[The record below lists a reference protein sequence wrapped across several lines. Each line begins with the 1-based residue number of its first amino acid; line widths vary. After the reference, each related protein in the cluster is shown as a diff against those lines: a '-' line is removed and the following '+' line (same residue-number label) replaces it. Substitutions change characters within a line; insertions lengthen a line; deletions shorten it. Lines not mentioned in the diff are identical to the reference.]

1 MEIKITHSPVHG
13 ILPEPEKLGF
23 GNYFT
28 DHMFLMDYSEDRGWH
43 DARIVPY
50 GPLTLSPASSVLHYG
65 TEVFEGLKAYRRPD
79 GRVQLFRPW
88 ENVARLNRSCDRLGL
103 PHPHAGH
110 AGPALGAHCA
120 GHVPVYPS
128 LPVLQR
134 PKAGA
139 AWRS

>member
-1 MEIKITHSPVHG
+1 MEIKITRSPVHG

-79 GRVQLFRPW
+79 GC
-88 ENVARLNRSCDRLGL
+88 SCSVLG
-103 PHPHAGH
+103 
-110 AGPALGAHCA
+110 
-120 GHVPVYPS
+120 
-128 LPVLQR
+128 
-134 PKAGA
+134 KT
-139 AWRS
+139 

>member
-50 GPLTLSPASSVLHYG
+50 GPLTS
-65 TEVFEGLKAYRRPD
+65 E
-79 GRVQLFRPW
+79 
-88 ENVARLNRSCDRLGL
+88 
-103 PHPHAGH
+103 
-110 AGPALGAHCA
+110 
-120 GHVPVYPS
+120 
-128 LPVLQR
+128 
-134 PKAGA
+134 
-139 AWRS
+139 